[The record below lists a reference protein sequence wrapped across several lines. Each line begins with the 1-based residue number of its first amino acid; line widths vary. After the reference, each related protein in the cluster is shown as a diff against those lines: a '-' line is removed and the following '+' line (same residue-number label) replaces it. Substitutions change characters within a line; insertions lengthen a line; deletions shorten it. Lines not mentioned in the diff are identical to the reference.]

1 MTNDVFEVRI
11 EKENYNHY
19 CADPRAVYE
28 CLVRSKIDI
37 ETAIDASSWCELA
50 CFDEIYED
58 RRDRFT
64 IELIELER
72 EFDLI

>member
-11 EKENYNHY
+11 EKENHNYY
-19 CADPRAVYE
+19 CANPFAVYE

-58 RRDRFT
+58 RRDRFI
-64 IELIELER
+64 IELIEL
-72 EFDLI
+72 